1 MKDTSPHLFDLWR
14 AFKKT
19 GSEDLRNKLVESYL
33 PLARRAAS
41 RIASRLPRNN
51 RLEDLESAGIIG
63 LLDAI
68 QTYDPSTGVWFWY
81 FARPRIEGAILDE
94 LRRQDPY
101 SRRHR
106 TKLKKRRAQLQH
118 LEQSLGRRAHP
129 HEVQSALGSLSDQD
143 SSSPQAPTFL
153 PHSGNF
159 SREDTL
165 DLMATFADKK
175 ESEPWLPLYR
185 VEIKELVSKNL
196 SPTERI
202 VILSYYFKEQ
212 NMKEIGRSLGITES
226 RVSQLHSQALSR
238 LKRKLSRRKTD
249 LL

>member
-1 MKDTSPHLFDLWR
+1 MKDTSPDLSDLWR

-19 GSEDLRNKLVESYL
+19 GSEELRNKLVESYL
-33 PLARRAAS
+33 PLARRAAH
-41 RIASRLPRNN
+41 RIASRLPRYN

-68 QTYDPSTGVWFWY
+68 QAYNPSTGVWFWY
-81 FARPRIEGAILDE
+81 FARSRIEGAILDE

-106 TKLKKRRAQLQH
+106 TRLKKRRAQLQQ
-118 LEQSLGRRAHP
+118 LEQSLGRRPHP
-129 HEVQSALGSLSDQD
+129 DEVQTALGPLSDQD
-143 SSSPQAPTFL
+143 SFLDETPAFL

-159 SREDTL
+159 SEEDAL
-165 DLMATFADKK
+165 DLVATFADKK
-175 ESEPWLPLYR
+175 NSEPWLPLYR
-185 VEIKELVSKNL
+185 GEVKELVSRSL

-202 VILSYYFKEQ
+202 VILSYYFEEQ
-212 NMKEIGRSLGITES
+212 SMKEIGRSLGITES

>member
-1 MKDTSPHLFDLWR
+1 LKDTFPDLSDLWR

-19 GSEDLRNKLVESYL
+19 GSEHLRNKLVESYL
-33 PLARRAAS
+33 PLARRAAR
-41 RIASRLPRNN
+41 RIASRLPRNH

-63 LLDAI
+63 LLDAV
-68 QTYDPSTGVWFWY
+68 QAYDPSTGVWFWY

-101 SRRHR
+101 PRRHR
-106 TKLKKRRAQLQH
+106 TKLKKRRAQIQQ
-118 LEQSLGRRAHP
+118 LEQSLGRRP
-129 HEVQSALGSLSDQD
+129 RQDEVRRASEPLSNQDRSLDER
-143 SSSPQAPTFL
+143 PAFL

-159 SREDTL
+159 SEEDAL
-165 DLMATFADKK
+165 DLVATFADKK
-175 ESEPWLPLYR
+175 VSEPWLPLCR
-185 VEIKELVSKNL
+185 GEIRELVSKNL

-202 VILSYYFKEQ
+202 VILSYYFEERS
-212 NMKEIGRSLGITES
+212 MKEIGRSLGITES

-238 LKRKLSRRKTD
+238 LKRRLSRRKTD